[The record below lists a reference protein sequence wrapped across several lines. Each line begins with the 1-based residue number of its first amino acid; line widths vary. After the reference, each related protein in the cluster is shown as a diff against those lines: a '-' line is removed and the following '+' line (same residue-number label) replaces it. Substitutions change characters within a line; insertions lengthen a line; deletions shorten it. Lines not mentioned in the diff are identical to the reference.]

1 MLGLMSEDK
10 GLEKKSLQPVAADVL
25 VGEEVAAQKG
35 VEKLLSQLAMGADHG
50 WLRGPFHLQDLPLGF
65 QGVGWGQ
72 SSSPQFQEGWIQHY
86 EQLCQE
92 VSDILDQ
99 S

>member
-1 MLGLMSEDK
+1 MWSSPSMLGLMSDYK

-35 VEKLLSQLAMGADHG
+35 VEKLLSQLAT
-50 WLRGPFHLQDLPLGF
+50 Q
-65 QGVGWGQ
+65 
-72 SSSPQFQEGWIQHY
+72 QHSAL
-86 EQLCQE
+86 LC
-92 VSDILDQ
+92 SYFPSIW